1 MKTSVVIP
9 TFNGGA
15 EIGPLLAALRAQQPR
30 PPDEILAIDSGS
42 RDNTCELVRNAG
54 GRVIEWK
61 ERFNHGLTRDAGI
74 AASTG
79 EIVLLTV
86 QDAVPLNTDWLA
98 RIVAHFEDAKVGGV
112 SSRQIPP
119 ADGPLELQIK
129 AKLEAEA
136 MPHPVRL
143 SLSEHPNYATYTP
156 AQRLELYR
164 FDDVCS
170 ALRRS
175 AWEKIPFGPCR
186 YAEDLLWVRRALEAG
201 YTIVR
206 DPHAPVIHAHRRRFW
221 YELRRAL
228 LDAWV
233 LDEAFGYR
241 YRLRDKLNRVTRI
254 AGSSDGPRPTFG
266 SRLGAMKTYSA
277 HVLGRTLYSTYR
289 AVGRPLGVGQGAM
302 DWMTRGI

>member
-9 TFNGGA
+9 TFNGA
-15 EIGPLLAALRAQQPR
+15 REIGRLLDALRAQQPR

-42 RDNTCELVRNAG
+42 RDDTCERVRAAG

-61 ERFNHGLTRDAGI
+61 EPFNHGLTRDAGI

-86 QDAVPLNTDWLA
+86 QDAVPEGRDWLA
-98 RIVAHFEDAKVGGV
+98 RIVAHFADGNVGGV
-112 SSRQIPP
+112 STRQIPP
-119 ADGPLELQIK
+119 PDGPLELRIK
-129 AKLEAEA
+129 AKLELEA
-136 MPHPVRL
+136 TPAPVRV
-143 SLSEHPNYATYTP
+143 SLSDHPNYATYTP

-175 AWEKIPFGPCR
+175 AWERIPFGPCR
-186 YAEDLLWVRRALEAG
+186 YAEDFVWARRALEAG
-201 YTIVR
+201 YTLVR
-206 DPHAPVIHAHRRRFW
+206 DPLAPVIHAHRRRFW
-221 YELRRAL
+221 YEFRRAV

-241 YRLRDKLNRVTRI
+241 YRLRDKLNRVAR
-254 AGSSDGPRPTFG
+254 ASQSNGDGGLRPTW
-266 SRLGAMKTYSA
+266 GARMGAAKTYSA
-277 HVLGRTLYSTYR
+277 HVLGRGLYSTYR
-289 AVGRPLGVGQGAM
+289 AFGVGHGAM
-302 DWMTRGI
+302 NWLTRGI